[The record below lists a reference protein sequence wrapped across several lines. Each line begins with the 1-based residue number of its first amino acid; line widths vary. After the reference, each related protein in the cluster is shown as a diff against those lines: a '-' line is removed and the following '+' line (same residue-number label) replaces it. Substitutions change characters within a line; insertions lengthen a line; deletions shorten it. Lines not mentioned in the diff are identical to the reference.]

1 MGLAASQA
9 RFLQLTARK
18 SNIEYQGQQLNQA
31 RTALADQSAQLFN
44 KMLDIKPAVAPS
56 SSESAYTK
64 PTYTFSDATN
74 PSIDKTIK
82 DWSPATD
89 SNGTVMPD
97 YYNFTITYQDQ
108 NGVQQTNKYTNIYV
122 KFDENGSMDEVRIPN
137 DSYKGY
143 DPTTGTYADSTT
155 YKNDESGTALKYGSE
170 YDSKAYDSAMNQ
182 YEYDKAQYNKELVEI
197 NAKTQDLQQQDKAL
211 ELQLRQVD
219 TQQRAVQTE
228 LESVQKVLDKNI
240 ELTFKT
246 FA

>member
-44 KMLDIKPAVAPS
+44 KMLDIQPPVAPS
-56 SSESAYTK
+56 SSESRFTK
-64 PTYTFSDATN
+64 PTYSYRDTN
-74 PSIDKTIK
+74 NTKLTKTIK
-82 DWSPATD
+82 EWTPAVGQD
-89 SNGTVMPD
+89 GQVIPD
-97 YYNFTITYQDQ
+97 CYNFTLTYQNEQ
-108 NGVQQTNKYTNIYV
+108 GTQITNSYQNIYM
-122 KFDENGSMDEVRIPN
+122 KFDDNGSLTEVKMPN
-137 DSYKGY
+137 NGYIGY
-143 DPTTGTYADSTT
+143 DPTTGEYTESTT
-155 YKNDESGTALKYGSE
+155 YKNEDGSSQLYYSTE
-170 YDSKAYDSAMNQ
+170 YDSKAYDDAMNQ
-182 YEYDKAQYNKELVEI
+182 FEYQKALYNKELVSI